1 MFLWR
6 FQNNAML
13 HKRHSNVTKDASDG
27 LHASCRS
34 KVIYV
39 TKDAGSED
47 RPPGLGKGIERER
60 ERERERES
68 FAMASQKARK
78 SFAMASHRASW
89 CHCGNCQHPEALQ
102 SCLWRPCPRAQLAQ
116 SHWNQFGWC
125 VFARHRWANF
135 ETLHHKHVL
144 VISWWHGGTSVAQ

>member
-1 MFLWR
+1 
-6 FQNNAML
+6 ML

-60 ERERERES
+60 ERERELRDGELERKKELRDGEPQS
-68 FAMASQKARK
+68 FVVSLR
-78 SFAMASHRASW
+78 
-89 CHCGNCQHPEALQ
+89 
-102 SCLWRPCPRAQLAQ
+102 
-116 SHWNQFGWC
+116 
-125 VFARHRWANF
+125 
-135 ETLHHKHVL
+135 
-144 VISWWHGGTSVAQ
+144 

>member
-1 MFLWR
+1 
-6 FQNNAML
+6 ML

-60 ERERERES
+60 ERERER
-68 FAMASQKARK
+68 ASRWRARK
-78 SFAMASHRASW
+78 QERASRW
-89 CHCGNCQHPEALQ
+89 RATELRGVTAVIASTLRRCKAVCGDLVLVHSL
-102 SCLWRPCPRAQLAQ
+102 PRAIGISL
-116 SHWNQFGWC
+116 GGVC
-125 VFARHRWANF
+125 LLDIGGP
-135 ETLHHKHVL
+135 TLKL
-144 VISWWHGGTSVAQ
+144 CIINMSL

>member
-1 MFLWR
+1 
-6 FQNNAML
+6 ML

-60 ERERERES
+60 ERERD
-68 FAMASQKARK
+68 
-78 SFAMASHRASW
+78 
-89 CHCGNCQHPEALQ
+89 
-102 SCLWRPCPRAQLAQ
+102 
-116 SHWNQFGWC
+116 
-125 VFARHRWANF
+125 
-135 ETLHHKHVL
+135 
-144 VISWWHGGTSVAQ
+144 

>member
-1 MFLWR
+1 
-6 FQNNAML
+6 ML

-60 ERERERES
+60 ERER
-68 FAMASQKARK
+68 A
-78 SFAMASHRASW
+78 
-89 CHCGNCQHPEALQ
+89 
-102 SCLWRPCPRAQLAQ
+102 
-116 SHWNQFGWC
+116 
-125 VFARHRWANF
+125 
-135 ETLHHKHVL
+135 
-144 VISWWHGGTSVAQ
+144 WWHADDSEYPTLIRRLK

>member
-1 MFLWR
+1 
-6 FQNNAML
+6 
-13 HKRHSNVTKDASDG
+13 
-27 LHASCRS
+27 
-34 KVIYV
+34 
-39 TKDAGSED
+39 
-47 RPPGLGKGIERER
+47 
-60 ERERERES
+60 
-68 FAMASQKARK
+68 MASQKARK

-144 VISWWHGGTSVAQ
+144 VISWPIDCHRKFEQMQKTNPTLSLYKASWCPAGISKHCRNPLVLGRSCCSTPGRSKPPPPDVWVPMVRSC

>member
-1 MFLWR
+1 
-6 FQNNAML
+6 ML

-60 ERERERES
+60 ERERERELRDGEPESKKELRDGEPQS
-68 FAMASQKARK
+68 FVVSLR
-78 SFAMASHRASW
+78 
-89 CHCGNCQHPEALQ
+89 
-102 SCLWRPCPRAQLAQ
+102 
-116 SHWNQFGWC
+116 
-125 VFARHRWANF
+125 
-135 ETLHHKHVL
+135 
-144 VISWWHGGTSVAQ
+144 